1 LVIETTG
8 DFYKLYGD
16 LFRDLDQRRTTAPAS

>member
-8 DFYKLYGD
+8 DFYRLYGD
-16 LFRDLDQRRTTAPAS
+16 LFRDLEARRAAGLAS